1 MTGSDTMQATKG
13 ETTMRCM
20 VLASISF
27 ALLAASASA
36 GAREISCNVE
46 SDYDF
51 ALTDRSVIFTRES
64 GAPRTVLMRKSEL
77 FVDDKWVA
85 LSAADRNRVD
95 AYERDARA
103 TMPLAQQI
111 GRDAADIAFTTLG
124 EVAAGFSRNPA
135 GTRAK
140 LAKARTQL
148 DARLARSVTP
158 NRFNGEDIGEAIG
171 AAVKDALPS
180 LMGDIVGG
188 AIRAAF
194 GGDTAQLKRME
205 NMDKLIEA
213 RVEPRAKS
221 LERNA
226 VLLCNKMEAL
236 DRIDNALEYRFNGK
250 PLDFLEVRPDSKRHR
265 KE

>member
-1 MTGSDTMQATKG
+1 
-13 ETTMRCM
+13 MR
-20 VLASISF
+20 VKTLASMLVVPL
-27 ALLAASASA
+27 ALASASA
-36 GAREISCNVE
+36 SAREISCNVE

-51 ALTDRSVIFTRES
+51 ALTDRSVVFTRES
-64 GAPRTVLMRKSEL
+64 GTPRTILMRQGQL
-77 FVDDKWVA
+77 FVDDKWVT
-85 LSAADRNRVD
+85 LSAADRNRIG
-95 AYERDARA
+95 AYERDARGV
-103 TMPLAQQI
+103 MPLAQQI

-135 GTRAK
+135 ETRSK

-148 DARLARSVTP
+148 DVRLARSVTP
-158 NRFNGEDIGEAIG
+158 THFNGDDIGEGIG
-171 AAVKDALPS
+171 EAVKDALPS

-213 RVEPRAKS
+213 RVESRAKS

-226 VLLCNKMEAL
+226 ELLCNKMEAL
-236 DRIDNALEYRFNGK
+236 DRIDNALEYRFNGQ
-250 PLDFLEVRPDSKRHR
+250 PLKLLEVRPEERRNKD
-265 KE
+265 

>member
-1 MTGSDTMQATKG
+1 
-13 ETTMRCM
+13 MRGM
-20 VLASISF
+20 VLASF
-27 ALLAASASA
+27 AVALLATSATTS
-36 GAREISCNVE
+36 AREISCDVE
-46 SDYDF
+46 SDYEF

-64 GAPRTVLMRKSEL
+64 GAPRTILMRKGEL
-77 FVDDKWVA
+77 FVDDTWVA
-85 LSAADRNRVD
+85 LSPADRARVI

-111 GRDAADIAFTTLG
+111 GRDAAEIAFTTLG

-135 GTRAK
+135 ETRAK

-158 NRFNGEDIGEAIG
+158 NRFNGEDIGEGIG

-194 GGDTAQLKRME
+194 AGDTAQLKRME
-205 NMDKLIEA
+205 NMDRLIEA
-213 RVEPRAKS
+213 RVEPRAKA

-226 VLLCNKMEAL
+226 ELLCNRMEAL
-236 DRIDNALEYRFNGK
+236 ERIDNALEYRHNGQ
-250 PLDFLEVRPDSKRHR
+250 PLNLLEVRPETKRDNR
-265 KE
+265 DKN

>member
-1 MTGSDTMQATKG
+1 
-13 ETTMRCM
+13 MRVKTIPSM
-20 VLASISF
+20 LVVALA
-27 ALLAASASA
+27 LASA
-36 GAREISCNVE
+36 GVNAREISCNVE

-64 GAPRTVLMRKSEL
+64 GTPGTILMRQGQL
-77 FVDDKWVA
+77 FVDDKWVT
-85 LSAADRNRVD
+85 LSAADHTRVS

-103 TMPLAQQI
+103 VMPLAQQI

-135 GTRAK
+135 ETRAK
-140 LAKARTQL
+140 LAKARAQL

-158 NRFNGEDIGEAIG
+158 TRFNGDDIGEGIG

-213 RVEPRAKS
+213 RVEPRAKA

-226 VLLCNKMEAL
+226 ELLCNKMESL
-236 DRIDNALEYRFNGK
+236 DRIDNALEYRFNGQ
-250 PLDFLEVRPDSKRHR
+250 PLNLLEVRPDAKRGNQG
-265 KE
+265 

>member
-1 MTGSDTMQATKG
+1 MG
-13 ETTMRCM
+13 RM
-20 VLASISF
+20 VLASLAV
-27 ALLAASASA
+27 ALMAVSSGA

-51 ALTDRSVIFTRES
+51 ALTERSVIFTRKS
-64 GAPRTVLMRKSEL
+64 TAPHAILMRKGDL

-85 LSAADRNRVD
+85 LGAADRARVV

-111 GRDAADIAFTTLG
+111 GRDAAEIAFTTLG
-124 EVAAGFSRNPA
+124 EVAAGFSRNPTE
-135 GTRAK
+135 TRAK
-140 LAKARTQL
+140 LARARTQL

-158 NRFNGEDIGEAIG
+158 NHFNGDDIGEGIG

-194 GGDTAQLKRME
+194 SGDTAQLKRME

-213 RVEPRAKS
+213 RVAPRAKA
-221 LERNA
+221 LEHNA
-226 VLLCNKMEAL
+226 ELLCNKMKSL
-236 DRIDNALEYRFNGK
+236 DRIDNALEYRHDGQ
-250 PLDFLEVRPDSKRHR
+250 PLNLLEVRPETKDKKS
-265 KE
+265 E

>member
-1 MTGSDTMQATKG
+1 
-13 ETTMRCM
+13 MRAKTFASM
-20 VLASISF
+20 LVVPLA
-27 ALLAASASA
+27 LASA
-36 GAREISCNVE
+36 GASAREIGCNVE

-51 ALTDRSVIFTRES
+51 VLTDRSVIFTRES
-64 GAPRTVLMRKSEL
+64 GTPRTILMRQGQL
-77 FVDDKWVA
+77 FVDDKWVT
-85 LSAADRNRVD
+85 LSAADRNRIS
-95 AYERDARA
+95 AYERDARGV
-103 TMPLAQQI
+103 MPLAQQI

-135 GTRAK
+135 ETRVK

-158 NRFNGEDIGEAIG
+158 NHFNGDDIGEGIG

-213 RVEPRAKS
+213 RVEPRAKA

-226 VLLCNKMEAL
+226 ELLCNKMESL
-236 DRIDNALEYRFNGK
+236 DRIDNALQYRFNGQ
-250 PLDFLEVRPDSKRHR
+250 PLNLLEVRPDAKRSNQ
-265 KE
+265 E